1 MHTRTFEATSSGEA
15 SVDLYGY
22 DSNIEVVADPSCR
35 KAYVE
40 VYTEANSGS
49 SVETID
55 ALPGVRGND
64 LRVHLP
70 KGAGGSGSGSV
81 IVSGG
86 SVVIGSG
93 NVTYSGRGFTSVM
106 SGGGGDSDMVVNG
119 NRIVTRGGRTWVNG
133 VEITEQGQVAGPA
146 GDPPMPIHFRAVV
159 PYGSTAKAETYNG
172 DIATADVG
180 QVHLKSYS
188 GDIRATGLAAESK
201 IKTYKGDVTVGAA
214 SGQRPAVNAET
225 YNGDIRALDDDIR
238 LRPKTY
244 NGDVRYP
251 R

>member
-1 MHTRTFEATSSGEA
+1 MYTRTFEATSSGEA

-70 KGAGGSGSGSV
+70 KGAGGGGV

-86 SVVIGSG
+86 VVIGGGS
-93 NVTYSGRGFTSVM
+93 VSFSSGRGGFSSVM
-106 SGGGGDSDMVVNG
+106 SSGGGDSDMVVNG
-119 NRIVTRGGRTWVNG
+119 NRIVTRGGRTWVND
-133 VEITEQGQVAGPA
+133 VEITDKGKGGGPD
-146 GDPPMPIHFRAVV
+146 GGPPMPIHMRAVV

-172 DIATADVG
+172 DIRTENVG
-180 QVHLKSYS
+180 QVHLKSYN
-188 GDIRATGLAAESK
+188 GNVEATGLAVESK
-201 IKTYKGDVTVGAA
+201 IKTYNGDVTVGAA
-214 SGQRPAVNAET
+214 DGLRPEVRAET
-225 YNGDIRALDDDIR
+225 YNGDIWALDDDIR

-244 NGDVRYP
+244 NGDVKYP